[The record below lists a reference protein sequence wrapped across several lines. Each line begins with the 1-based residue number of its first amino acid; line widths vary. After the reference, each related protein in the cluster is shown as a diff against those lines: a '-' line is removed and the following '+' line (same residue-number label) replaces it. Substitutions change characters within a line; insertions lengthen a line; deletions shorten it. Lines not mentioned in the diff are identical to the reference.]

1 MYTKKILC
9 FLLIGILTSCSSDDN
24 DPSIEETQEEAII
37 VLNAT
42 GNISEQTPEQAK
54 KTINGKWNVGDSSS
68 TSNKSNIS
76 CSFYGIEFTDD
87 RFAMAFTINGTDTDG
102 NNVDEE
108 IYAYG
113 TYSLI
118 EDSSGNV
125 TSVDLFEL
133 VEGENYKI
141 ASLTDVVVT
150 ENSGNLNAVF
160 TVVFSLPEDF
170 TDFPCGNLSGS
181 YDADKE
187 SAIEGAEDA
196 EENSNLVRL
205 ISGAWRLSNFSDSEG
220 STIEEAYLSPCEDL
234 FEDIFEDK
242 IAEFDAS
249 GEEITE
255 VIIEQLEEEATQE
268 ALEECEPASE
278 IEVSFSVYGTYIF
291 SFSND
296 IGETILVEVDSWEFT
311 DAGQTQI
318 LVDGEDILS
327 IDTLNDT
334 NLTVSQ
340 SYTEEG
346 ETYSATYTFDK
357 VN

>member
-1 MYTKKILC
+1 M
-9 FLLIGILTSCSSDDN
+9 
-24 DPSIEETQEEAII
+24 
-37 VLNAT
+37 AT
-42 GNISEQTPEQAK
+42 PKFKSE
-54 KTINGKWNVGDSSS
+54 I
-68 TSNKSNIS
+68 
-76 CSFYGIEFTDD
+76 
-87 RFAMAFTINGTDTDG
+87 
-102 NNVDEE
+102 
-108 IYAYG
+108 
-113 TYSLI
+113 
-118 EDSSGNV
+118 
-125 TSVDLFEL
+125 
-133 VEGENYKI
+133 
-141 ASLTDVVVT
+141 
-150 ENSGNLNAVF
+150 
-160 TVVFSLPEDF
+160 
-170 TDFPCGNLSGS
+170 
-181 YDADKE
+181 
-187 SAIEGAEDA
+187 
-196 EENSNLVRL
+196 
-205 ISGAWRLSNFSDSEG
+205 
-220 STIEEAYLSPCEDL
+220 
-234 FEDIFEDK
+234 IFEDK